1 MKKRLDNIL
10 VEKGYFET
18 RQKAKAMIMA
28 ANVIVN
34 DHAITKAG
42 TLFDEDKI
50 QIRIKEKLKY
60 VSRGGLKLE
69 KAIKE
74 FNIDFNQKL
83 VLDIGASTG
92 GFTDCSLKH
101 GACFVY
107 SVDVGTNQ
115 LCYELC
121 NNEKVLKLENMHI
134 NKLEKK
140 DLIKGLPDIIVTDVS
155 FISLTKIAEDIN
167 RFSNIGTEIIILI
180 KPQFEVGK
188 DAIGKNGVVK
198 DQDSRDYAIETVKNT
213 YKKLGFKILNICE
226 SPITGAKGNI
236 EYLMY
241 ARKEEEDE

>member
-74 FNIDFNQKL
+74 FNVDFNQKL

-101 GACFVY
+101 GARFVY

-167 RFSNIGTEIIILI
+167 RFSSKGTEIIILI

-198 DQDSRDYAIETVKNT
+198 EQKFRDYAIETVKNA